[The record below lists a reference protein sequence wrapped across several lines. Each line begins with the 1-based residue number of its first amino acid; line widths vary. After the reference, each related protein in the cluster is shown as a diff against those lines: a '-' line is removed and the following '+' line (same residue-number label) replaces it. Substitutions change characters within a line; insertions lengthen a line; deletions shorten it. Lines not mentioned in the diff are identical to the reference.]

1 MTDDPTP
8 RDASPLRIGLLVF
21 PGIQVLDLTGP
32 YEVFGAVPDAVV
44 SLLWKDCAPVMSS
57 GRLPFAPT
65 ATFAEGSPLDVLCV
79 PGGIGVNRLLTDA
92 EVLDFLRVT
101 AARTPWLCSVCT
113 GALLLGAAGLLKGRR
128 ATTHWNSHD
137 FLPAFGAVPVDERV
151 VRDGNL
157 FTAAGVTS
165 GIDLALA
172 VVGAVVGRERAEEI
186 QLALEYAPQPPFRSG
201 TPDTAPAAVLA
212 AAKARAA
219 PSRRE
224 REAIIARLA
233 RGSARASVG

>member
-8 RDASPLRIGLLVF
+8 RNARPLRFGLLVF

-32 YEVFGAVPDAVV
+32 YEVFCAVPDAAV
-44 SLLWKDCAPVMSS
+44 SLLWKDRAPVMSA

-65 ATFAEGSPLDVLCV
+65 ATFAEATPLDVLCV
-79 PGGIGVNRLLTDA
+79 PGGIGVNRLLDDA
-92 EVLDFLRVT
+92 DVLDFLRAT

-151 VRDGNL
+151 VRDGSL

-172 VVGAVVGRERAEEI
+172 VVAAVAGRARAEEI

-201 TPDTAPAAVLA
+201 TLTEASAAAVA
-212 AAKARAA
+212 GARARYA
-219 PSRRE
+219 ASRRE
-224 REAIIARLA
+224 REAIIPGLTL
-233 RGSARASVG
+233 G

>member
-8 RDASPLRIGLLVF
+8 RNATPLRFGLLVF

-32 YEVFGAVPDAVV
+32 YEVFCAVPDAVV
-44 SLLWKDCAPVMSS
+44 SLLWKDRAPVTSA

-65 ATFAEGSPLDVLCV
+65 ATFAEASPLDVLCV
-79 PGGIGVNRLLTDA
+79 PGGIGVNRLLNDA
-92 EVLDFLRVT
+92 DVLDFLRTT
-101 AARTPWLCSVCT
+101 AARTPWLSSVCT

-137 FLPAFGAVPVDERV
+137 FLTTFGAEPVDERV

-172 VVGAVVGRERAEEI
+172 VVGTVAGRERAEEI
-186 QLALEYAPQPPFRSG
+186 QLTLEYAPQPPFRSG
-201 TPDTAPAAVLA
+201 TLKEAPAAAVAGARARYA
-212 AAKARAA
+212 AA
-219 PSRRE
+219 RRE
-224 REAIIARLA
+224 REALI
-233 RGSARASVG
+233 VGLTLD